1 MLSRIIAV
9 LLIFLGTLVACPTS
23 SFAQDDENA
32 SQFSFSPVE
41 SKDPAV
47 TEKGYFVYSVK
58 PGGSTTG
65 SVLLQNTSK
74 RPVIIELAVLDAETA
89 QTGGSS
95 FSATGATP
103 KAVGRWV
110 ELAEPRVTLQPDKQQ
125 EVQFSVRVP
134 QSVKPGQYLA
144 GITAYVSSKPSEAA
158 KRNEGQ
164 AGASVNVQT
173 RYVIAVQV
181 NVPGKQVPSL
191 TISSVSLLEQPTG
204 RSIGIAMKNDGGLL
218 LKPSGSLT
226 LTNSGG
232 KEVLEEKIKMD
243 TFVTGT
249 ETTYPVAVPQ
259 AVPPGK
265 YNVEVKLSYAQGKA
279 ANYKG
284 GIEIKAPA
292 GASQPAPQTGAE
304 EGAQQDAGTVGAT
317 SQPGQ
322 QASPVTSGIQPW
334 MIYAVGG
341 LLLLVVVL
349 LALNLM
355 RGRAGK
361 GTT

>member
-9 LLIFLGTLVACPTS
+9 LLIFLGTVVACPTS

-164 AGASVNVQT
+164 ACASVNVQT

-181 NVPGKQVPSL
+181 NVPGNRFPRLPS
-191 TISSVSLLEQPTG
+191 
-204 RSIGIAMKNDGGLL
+204 
-218 LKPSGSLT
+218 
-226 LTNSGG
+226 
-232 KEVLEEKIKMD
+232 
-243 TFVTGT
+243 
-249 ETTYPVAVPQ
+249 
-259 AVPPGK
+259 PP
-265 YNVEVKLSYAQGKA
+265 
-279 ANYKG
+279 
-284 GIEIKAPA
+284 
-292 GASQPAPQTGAE
+292 
-304 EGAQQDAGTVGAT
+304 
-317 SQPGQ
+317 
-322 QASPVTSGIQPW
+322 
-334 MIYAVGG
+334 
-341 LLLLVVVL
+341 
-349 LALNLM
+349 
-355 RGRAGK
+355 
-361 GTT
+361 

>member
-9 LLIFLGTLVACPTS
+9 ILIALVTLVASPTS

-47 TEKGYFVYSVK
+47 TQKGYFVYSLK
-58 PGGSTTG
+58 PGGSAAG

-103 KAVGRWV
+103 KAVGTWV
-110 ELAEPRVTLQPDKQQ
+110 VLTEPRVTLEPDKQQ

-144 GITAYVSSKPSEAA
+144 GITAYVPSKPSEAA
-158 KRNEGQ
+158 KRNENQ

-181 NVPGKQVPSL
+181 NVPGAQVPSL

-204 RSIGIAMKNDGGLL
+204 RYIGIAMKNDGGLL
-218 LKPSGSLT
+218 LKPSGSIT
-226 LTNSGG
+226 LTDSGG
-232 KEVLEEKIKMD
+232 KQVLDEQIKMD

-249 ETTYPVAVPQ
+249 ETTYPIALP
-259 AVPPGK
+259 ANIRPGK
-265 YNVEVKLSYAQGKA
+265 YVVDVNLTYATDKVASYNGA
-279 ANYKG
+279 
-284 GIEIKAPA
+284 IEIKAPA
-292 GASQPAPQTGAE
+292 TSAQAAPQTGTEQRTQQQATTPGAASPA
-304 EGAQQDAGTVGAT
+304 GAQAT
-317 SQPGQ
+317 AP
-322 QASPVTSGIQPW
+322 ASAIQPW
-334 MIYAVGG
+334 MVYALAG
-341 LLLLVVVL
+341 LLLLAVVL
-349 LALNLM
+349 LALNLL
-355 RGRAGK
+355 RGRPGK
-361 GTT
+361 ETT